1 MACPMRHCLA
11 PGQHYLHQLSPD
23 KISMRSDSGHTTS
36 VWMANTEVPQFQ
48 PLNQDLRAN
57 VCVVGAGIAGM
68 TTAYLLARAGRAV
81 VLIDDGPI
89 GGGETG
95 RTTAHLTAALDDR
108 YYNIARIH
116 GEEGARLAAESHMSA
131 IHRIETIASMEDID
145 CDFERVEGYLF
156 LGADKQRK
164 DLERELEATHL
175 AGINDTQ
182 LIDRIPFSFWDSG
195 PALRFPRQATFHPL
209 KYLKGLARA
218 ILRDGGKIYSGVH
231 AEKIVDGEPAR
242 VTTSEG
248 YVISADNVIVCTNTP
263 VNDWLIIH
271 SKQAAYR
278 TYVIGARVPRGSVP
292 HGLYW
297 DTLDPYHYI
306 RLQQAEDGSGNELDY
321 EILIVG
327 GEDHKTGQADDM
339 PERFTRLEKWS
350 RERFPMIER
359 IDYRWSGQV
368 IEPVDYMAYIG
379 RNPGG
384 DEHIYIA
391 TGDSG
396 NGMTHG
402 TIAGIVLNELVQG
415 RKHQWARLY
424 DPSRVSLRATPEY
437 IKENLNVA
445 EQYKDYFTI
454 GDVGDVAAIKP
465 GEGAIIG
472 RGRGKIAVYRDE
484 RGNIH
489 QHSAVCTHLYCIVH
503 WNDTEKTWDC
513 PCHGSRFDPVGKV
526 VNGPAI
532 VGLSPVGSEPRQE
545 EKKPKKAASKR

>member
-1 MACPMRHCLA
+1 M
-11 PGQHYLHQLSPD
+11 Q
-23 KISMRSDSGHTTS
+23 SDSGHTTS
-36 VWMANTEVPQFQ
+36 VWMATTEVPQFQ
-48 PLNQDLRAN
+48 SMTQDVRAN
-57 VCVVGAGIAGM
+57 VCVIGAGIAGM

-89 GGGETG
+89 GGGETS

-108 YYNIARIH
+108 YYNIARMH
-116 GEEGARLAAESHMSA
+116 GEEGARMAAESHMSA

-156 LGADKQRK
+156 LGGDSQRK
-164 DLERELEATHL
+164 DLERELEATHR

-182 LIDRIPFSFWDSG
+182 IVDRIPFSFWDSG

-242 VTTSEG
+242 VTTTG
-248 YVISADNVIVCTNTP
+248 GHVISADNVIVCTNTP

-271 SKQAAYR
+271 TKQAAYR
-278 TYVIGARVPRGSVP
+278 TYVIGARVPRGSITP
-292 HGLYW
+292 GLYW
-297 DTLDPYHYI
+297 DTPNPYHYI
-306 RLQQAEDGSGNELDY
+306 RLQQAEDASGRDLDY
-321 EILIVG
+321 DILIVG
-327 GEDHKTGQADDM
+327 GEDHKTGQADATG
-339 PERFTRLEKWS
+339 ERFNRLEQWT
-350 RERFPMIER
+350 RERFPMVER
-359 IDYRWSGQV
+359 IEYRWSGQV
-368 IEPVDYMAYIG
+368 IEPVDYLAYIG
-379 RNPGG
+379 KNPGG

-402 TIAGIVLNELVQG
+402 TIAGIILNELVQG
-415 RKHQWARLY
+415 RKHQWSKLY
-424 DPSRVSLRATPEY
+424 DPSRVKFRSTPEY
-437 IKENLNVA
+437 LKENINVA
-445 EQYKDYFTI
+445 EQYKDWFTA
-454 GDVGDVAAIKP
+454 GDLSDIAEIKP
-465 GEGAIIG
+465 GEGAIVG

-484 RGNIH
+484 GGTIH
-489 QHSAVCTHLYCIVH
+489 QCSAVCSHLYGIVR

-513 PCHGSRFDPVGKV
+513 PCHGSRFDPRGNV

-532 VGLSPVGSEPRQE
+532 VGLSPVSSA
-545 EKKPKKAASKR
+545 PKKEEEEPKKSKKSEAKP

>member
-1 MACPMRHCLA
+1 MH
-11 PGQHYLHQLSPD
+11 
-23 KISMRSDSGHTTS
+23 SDSGHTTS
-36 VWMANTEVPQFQ
+36 VWMDTTEVPQFQ
-48 PLNQDLRAN
+48 PLTQNLRSN
-57 VCVVGAGIAGM
+57 VCVIGAGIAGM

-89 GGGETG
+89 GGGETS

-108 YYNIARIH
+108 YYNIEKMH
-116 GEEGARLAAESHMSA
+116 GEEGARLAAESHMAA

-145 CDFERVEGYLF
+145 CDFQRVEGFLF
-156 LGADKQRK
+156 LGGENTRK
-164 DLERELEATHL
+164 DLERELEATRR
-175 AGINDTQ
+175 AGISDTQ
-182 LIDRIPFSFWDSG
+182 LVDRIPFEFWDSG

-218 ILRDGGKIYSGVH
+218 ILRDGGKIYTGVH
-231 AEKIVDGEPAR
+231 AEKIEDGEPAR
-242 VTTSEG
+242 VTTSDG
-248 YVISADNVIVCTNTP
+248 HVISADNVVVCTNTP

-278 TYVIGARVPRGSVP
+278 TYVIGARVPKGSVP

-297 DTLDPYHYI
+297 DTPDPYHYI
-306 RLQQAEDGSGNELDY
+306 RLQHAEDKSGHELDY
-321 EILIVG
+321 DILIVG
-327 GEDHKTGQADDM
+327 GEDHKTGQAADTE
-339 PERFTRLEKWS
+339 ERFVRLEQWT

-359 IDYRWSGQV
+359 VDYRWSGQV

-379 RNPGG
+379 KNPGG
-384 DEHIYIA
+384 DEHIWIA

-402 TIAGIVLNELVQG
+402 TIAGIILNELVQG

-424 DPSRVSLRATPEY
+424 NPSRVRLRATPEFV
-437 IKENLNVA
+437 KENVNVA
-445 EQYKDYFTI
+445 EQYKDWFT
-454 GDVGDVAAIKP
+454 GGGAGDVAAIKP

-484 RGNIH
+484 RGDIH
-489 QHSAVCTHLYCIVH
+489 QLSAVCTHLYCIVH
-503 WNDTEKTWDC
+503 WNDTERTWDC
-513 PCHGSRFDPVGKV
+513 PCHGSRFDPYGKV

-532 VGLSPVGSEPRQE
+532 VGLSPASPEPKP
-545 EKKPKKAASKR
+545 EKERDAAKQ

>member
-1 MACPMRHCLA
+1 MH
-11 PGQHYLHQLSPD
+11 
-23 KISMRSDSGHTTS
+23 SDSGHTTS
-36 VWMANTEVPQFQ
+36 VWMDTTEVPQFQ
-48 PLNQDLRAN
+48 PLTQNLRSN
-57 VCVVGAGIAGM
+57 VCVIGAGIAGM

-89 GGGETG
+89 GGGETS

-108 YYNIARIH
+108 YYNIEKMH
-116 GEEGARLAAESHMSA
+116 GEEGARLAAESHMAA

-145 CDFERVEGYLF
+145 CDFQRVEGFLF
-156 LGADKQRK
+156 LGGGNTRK
-164 DLERELEATHL
+164 DLERELEATRR
-175 AGINDTQ
+175 AGISDTQ
-182 LIDRIPFSFWDSG
+182 LVDRIPFEFWDSG

-218 ILRDGGKIYSGVH
+218 ILRDGGKIYTGVH
-231 AEKIVDGEPAR
+231 AEKIDDGEPAR
-242 VTTSEG
+242 VTTSDG
-248 YVISADNVIVCTNTP
+248 HVISADNVVVCTNTP

-278 TYVIGARVPRGSVP
+278 TYVIGARVPKGSVP

-297 DTLDPYHYI
+297 DTPDPYHYI
-306 RLQQAEDGSGNELDY
+306 RLQHAEDKSGHELDY
-321 EILIVG
+321 DILIVG
-327 GEDHKTGQADDM
+327 GEDHKTGQAADTE
-339 PERFTRLEKWS
+339 ERFVRLEQWT

-359 IDYRWSGQV
+359 VDYRWSGQV

-379 RNPGG
+379 KNPGG
-384 DEHIYIA
+384 DEHIWIA

-402 TIAGIVLNELVQG
+402 TIAGIILNELVQG

-424 DPSRVSLRATPEY
+424 DPSRVRLRATPEFV
-437 IKENLNVA
+437 KENVNVA
-445 EQYKDYFTI
+445 EQYKDWFT
-454 GDVGDVAAIKP
+454 GGGAGDVAAIKP

-484 RGNIH
+484 RGDIH
-489 QHSAVCTHLYCIVH
+489 PLSAVCTHLYCIVH
-503 WNDTEKTWDC
+503 WNDTERTWDC
-513 PCHGSRFDPVGKV
+513 PCHGSRFDPYGKV

-532 VGLSPVGSEPRQE
+532 VGLSPASPEPE
-545 EKKPKKAASKR
+545 PEKERDAAKQ

>member
-1 MACPMRHCLA
+1 M
-11 PGQHYLHQLSPD
+11 Q
-23 KISMRSDSGHTTS
+23 SDSGRTTS
-36 VWMANTEVPQFQ
+36 VWMATTEVPQFQ
-48 PLNQDLRAN
+48 SLTQDIRTN
-57 VCVVGAGIAGM
+57 VCVIGAGIAGM

-116 GEEGARLAAESHMSA
+116 GQEGARLAAESHMSA

-156 LGADKQRK
+156 LGGDTQRK
-164 DLERELEATHL
+164 ELERELEATHR

-182 LIDRIPFSFWDSG
+182 IIDRIPFGFWDSG

-242 VTTSEG
+242 VTTSDG
-248 YVISADNVIVCTNTP
+248 HVISADNVVVCTNTP

-297 DTLDPYHYI
+297 DTPDPYHYI
-306 RLQQAEDGSGNELDY
+306 RLQQAEDNSGNELDY

-327 GEDHKTGQADDM
+327 GEDHKTGQANDM
-339 PERFTRLEKWS
+339 AERFTHLEKWT

-359 IDYRWSGQV
+359 VEYRWSGQV
-368 IEPVDYMAYIG
+368 MEPVDYMAYIG

-402 TIAGIVLNELVQG
+402 TIAGIILNELVQG
-415 RKHQWARLY
+415 RKHQWAKLY
-424 DPSRVSLRATPEY
+424 DPSRVKFRATPEY
-437 IKENLNVA
+437 VKENVNVA
-445 EQYKDYFTI
+445 EQYRDYFTT

-465 GEGAIIG
+465 GEGAVVG

-489 QHSAVCTHLYCIVH
+489 QHSAICTHLYGIVR

-513 PCHGSRFDPVGKV
+513 PCHGSRFDPYGKV

-532 VGLSPVGSEPRQE
+532 VGLSPVGSEPKKEE
-545 EKKPKKAASKR
+545 EKKKQKKPASKR